1 MPDETEILDAHER
14 NYRLDELERKVTTL
28 TEVCGAVA
36 DDTLRVCFVF
46 DEMARVGLLPALP
59 WDVATALVELHHA
72 MQAAK
77 EGLTDEAGVLA
88 TQRVDEIKADVTRL
102 RDEYQKLWN
111 RTGDNDPTRGEPR

>member
-1 MPDETEILDAHER
+1 MPDESE
-14 NYRLDELERKVTTL
+14 RLDELERINRLNDLERKVASL
-28 TEVCGAVA
+28 QEVCAAVA

-59 WDVATALVELHHA
+59 WDVATGLVELHHA

-77 EGLTDEAGVLA
+77 EGLTDGAGVLA
-88 TQRVDEIKADVTRL
+88 SQRVEELKADVARL

-111 RTGDNDPTRGEPR
+111 RTGT

>member
-1 MPDETEILDAHER
+1 MPNESERLDALER
-14 NYRLDELERKVTTL
+14 ENRISELERKVTTL
-28 TEVCGAVA
+28 TEVCAAVA

-77 EGLTDEAGVLA
+77 EGLTDGSGVLA
-88 TQRVDEIKADVTRL
+88 SQRVEELKADVARL

-111 RTGDNDPTRGEPR
+111 RTGSIDPTRT